1 MSIFWLTHNTH
12 VWFCF
17 QVGGAFQWPPS
28 QKEDEAPP
36 PSMPTLDNSQQAV
49 QQTQQTYQQ
58 TVEKSTSYQQSTTT
72 NSVQVQPAQN
82 NNNVKP
88 VSILKQTLPAMPT
101 VALSEN
107 NLKPQPS
114 APETYSPG
122 RYC

>member
-1 MSIFWLTHNTH
+1 
-12 VWFCF
+12 
-17 QVGGAFQWPPS
+17 
-28 QKEDEAPP
+28 
-36 PSMPTLDNSQQAV
+36 MPTLDNSQQAV

-88 VSILKQTLPAMPT
+88 VSILKQTLPTMPT
-101 VALSEN
+101 VAPSEN

-122 RYC
+122 RYCKFAICKSCLAKTPHIGFRYC